1 VSRFLIG
8 IDLGTTNTV
17 LSYIDTEQET
27 SGQIN
32 LFPVPQIVAPGEVA
46 ERNLLPSFIYITT
59 EHEKKAGG
67 LNLPWDPFG
76 ERVVGE
82 YARKRGAEVPGRLI
96 SSAKSWLC
104 HKGVDRTAP
113 ILPLEASEDVQK
125 LSPIA
130 SSATFLRHL
139 KAAWN
144 HSIGKETGANIE
156 EQEIYLTIPASFD
169 AVARELTLQ
178 AARSAGFEN
187 ITLLEEPQAAF
198 YAWLHANQET
208 WKDLI
213 KPGDLILVCDVG
225 GGTTDFSLIRVTDE
239 EGELGLKRLAVGDH
253 LLLGGDNMDLALA
266 YYVSEELKKK
276 GTKLDRMQF
285 QVLIHATRLAK
296 EQLLSDPS
304 LEQASIVIPGRGTGL
319 VGGTIKTELSRE
331 TVDNILVQGF
341 FPQCGK
347 DEMPIQRP
355 KTGLQEL
362 GLPYVDDTAI
372 TKHLAAFLATSHLSN
387 NEVPTAILFNGGVFK
402 SELLRNKLF
411 EVIQKWEDQE
421 QPTIKELANPDMD
434 LSVSLGAA
442 YFGLVSKGEGLKIRG
457 GIARSYYLG
466 IESSRPAVPG
476 LPPEIKALCIVP
488 QGMEEGES
496 IQVPDKTFGLL
507 VGQTVEFLF
516 LASRTRQDDKP
527 GDIIEDWE
535 DSIEQVSKVQTSL
548 DSPDIEPGTLIPVQI
563 EAELTEIGTLAIYL
577 VSKEHDQRFK
587 LEFNVRDGGEA

>member
-1 VSRFLIG
+1 MSRYLIG

-17 LSYIDTEQET
+17 LSYIDTQSDEKGE
-27 SGQIN
+27 IKV
-32 LFPVPQIVAPGEVA
+32 FPVPQVVAPGEVA
-46 ERNLLPSFIYITT
+46 EKNLLPSFIYITT
-59 EHEKKAGG
+59 EQEKKAGG

-113 ILPLEASEDVQK
+113 ILPLEAPEDVQK

-130 SSATFLRHL
+130 ASATFLRHL

-144 HSIGKETGANIE
+144 HTIGKDTGHKIE
-156 EQEIYLTIPASFD
+156 DQEIFLTIPASFD

-178 AARSAGFEN
+178 AARSAGLEN
-187 ITLLEEPQAAF
+187 ISLLEEPQAAF
-198 YAWLHANQET
+198 YAWLHANTET
-208 WKDLI
+208 WKDVV

-225 GGTTDFSLIRVTDE
+225 GGTTDFSLIRVTSED
-239 EGELGLKRLAVGDH
+239 GELGLKRLAVGDH

-296 EQLLSDPS
+296 EQLLSDEN

-319 VGGTIKTELSRE
+319 VGGTIRAELSRKA
-331 TVDNILVQGF
+331 VDNILVQGF
-341 FPQCGK
+341 FPQCSK
-347 DEMPIQRP
+347 NEMPIQRP

-372 TKHLAAFLATSHLSN
+372 TKHLAAFLATN
-387 NEVPTAILFNGGVFK
+387 QGGEGEMPTAILFNGGVFK
-402 SELLRNKLF
+402 SKLLRNRLF
-411 EVIQKWEDQE
+411 EVVKSWEGEKQAGL
-421 QPTIKELANPDMD
+421 KELSNPDMD

-457 GIARSYYLG
+457 GIARSYYIG

-476 LPPEIKALCIVP
+476 LPPDIKALCIVP
-488 QGMEEGES
+488 QGMEEGNS
-496 IQVPDKTFGLL
+496 IEVPGKTFGLL
-507 VGQTVEFLF
+507 VGQPVEFLF

-527 GDIIEDWE
+527 GDLIDDWE
-535 DSIEQVSKVQTSL
+535 DSIEQVSKVETAM
-548 DSPDIEPGTLIPVQI
+548 DSAEIEPGTMIPVQI
-563 EAELTEIGTLAIYL
+563 EAELTDIGTLALYL
-577 VSKEHDQRFK
+577 VSKEHNQRFK
-587 LEFNVRDGGEA
+587 LEFNVREEGQA